1 MSAFLNLLIGVFGF
15 AISAGLTRRFCDPAS
30 RLHILDHP
38 NERSLHTQPTPRS
51 GGIAILSAVCVGT
64 LWLAWRFQ
72 DTSRLPWIAAG
83 MLLIAAVSF
92 VDDRRRLP
100 VVERMLAHLL
110 GAALLLWRG
119 FALHGLVLGSAVL
132 YFPGWTGIVLSLL
145 FVVWMVNLYNFMD
158 GMDGFAGGMA
168 MIGFGAFA
176 ILGWMA
182 GNGLFFAT
190 SMLVAAAAAG
200 FLVYNFPPARI
211 FMGDTGS
218 STLGFLVAALTLW
231 GVRDGIFRFGTALL
245 VFSPFVVDATVT
257 LLRRLLQGERIWQ
270 AHRSHYYQRLVQLG
284 WSHRK
289 TVLWEYGLMLT
300 CVASAVWASSRAR
313 AVEGRVLIV
322 WGVLYVSL
330 MVFVHVFERRAR
342 QSG

>member
-1 MSAFLNLLIGVFGF
+1 MPAFLNLLIAVFGF

-38 NERSLHTQPTPRS
+38 NERSLHTRPTPRS
-51 GGIAILSAVCVGT
+51 GGIAILGAVCVGT

-100 VVERMLAHLL
+100 VAERMLAHLL
-110 GAALLLWRG
+110 SAALLLWRG
-119 FALHGLVLGSAVL
+119 FVLHGLTVGGAVL
-132 YFPGWTGIVLSLL
+132 DFPGWLGIVLSLL

-168 MIGFGAFA
+168 VIGFGGFA

-182 GNGLFFAT
+182 GNELFFAT
-190 SMLVAAAAAG
+190 SALVAAAAAG
-200 FLVYNFPPARI
+200 FLFYNFPPARI
-211 FMGDTGS
+211 FMGDAGS
-218 STLGFLVAALTLW
+218 SALGFLAAALTLW
-231 GVRDGIFRFGTALL
+231 GMRAGIFRFATALL

-257 LLRRLLQGERIWQ
+257 LFRRLLQGEKIWQ
-270 AHRSHYYQRLVQLG
+270 AHRTHYYQRLVQLG
-284 WSHRK
+284 WGHRK
-289 TVLWEYGLMLT
+289 TVLWEYVLMLA
-300 CVASAVWASSRAR
+300 CAASAIWASSRAQ
-313 AVEGRVLIV
+313 AVQGVVLIV
-322 WGVLYVSL
+322 WGMLYVSL
-330 MVFVHVFERRAR
+330 IVLVHVFERRAR
-342 QSG
+342 QSV